1 MQEKKSELDKTI
13 NRLYSYYKVY
23 TDTALSKKMSVS
35 RSAISQW
42 RYKGVIPKKILSK
55 YDQII
60 LGEGE
65 KVVVAEKP
73 IHITKGE
80 EQVDVQASYIID
92 LQKDKIKAQEKEL
105 SNANNTIKLL
115 KDNPIQSTLWENM
128 TPDFETQVEI
138 KPKLNIFSMGLML
151 KQAKMTSNG
160 EWAKALELT
169 EKELIDFHDIGK
181 WHEWGKSPIEQIM
194 VTDSKDAI
202 TNEIPTLENIINF
215 VKNLTGDHYYTKT
228 VVYRYK
234 GNTVVT
240 HCASKIKWWE
250 SPKIVLTKNTI
261 LKVTNNI
268 E

>member
-1 MQEKKSELDKTI
+1 MQDKKLIVNNNLESLKMHFNVNSDGELAEKLDT
-13 NRLYSYYKVY
+13 SY
-23 TDTALSKKMSVS
+23 
-35 RSAISQW
+35 RAIAQW
-42 RYKGVIPKKILSK
+42 RWKNKIPKWVLRK

-60 LGEGE
+60 SGAGE
-65 KVVVAEKP
+65 KVVVAEQP
-73 IHITKGE
+73 IHIQKK
-80 EQVDVQASYIID
+80 EQPVDVQASYIID

-105 SNANNTIKLL
+105 LEANNAIKLL

-151 KQAKMTSNG
+151 KQAKMTGNG

-202 TNEIPTLENIINF
+202 TNEISTLENIINF

-250 SPKIVLTKNTI
+250 SPKVVLTKNTI
-261 LKVTNNI
+261 LKVTNSS